1 MNEAGL
7 QMIRK
12 IREAEAA
19 AQEGVQKDPW
29 RLRFH
34 LMPPAGWLNDPNGLC
49 QMNGVYHVFFQYS
62 PFDPC
67 GGEKFWGHYT
77 SRNLTD
83 WEYAGVPLAPD
94 EQFDRSGV
102 YSGSCLIKDGIMYLF
117 YTCLLYTS
125 LTICQKRGSSKK
137 VRNHFSPTHGLPRMP
152 FPGE

>member
-77 SRNLTD
+77 SRTGNMRAFP
-83 WEYAGVPLAPD
+83 WP
-94 EQFDRSGV
+94 RMS
-102 YSGSCLIKDGIMYLF
+102 
-117 YTCLLYTS
+117 S
-125 LTICQKRGSSKK
+125 LTEAAFIPEA
-137 VRNHFSPTHGLPRMP
+137 VL
-152 FPGE
+152 

>member
-19 AQEGVQKDPW
+19 AQEGVLKDPW

-83 WEYAGVPLAPD
+83 WNMR
-94 EQFDRSGV
+94 QFPWPRMS
-102 YSGSCLIKDGIMYLF
+102 
-117 YTCLLYTS
+117 S
-125 LTICQKRGSSKK
+125 LTEAAFIRKLSYKGWDHVPVLHRKCEASGR
-137 VRNHFSPTHGLPRMP
+137 L
-152 FPGE
+152 

>member
-29 RLRFH
+29 RLKFH

-102 YSGSCLIKDGIMYLF
+102 YR
-117 YTCLLYTS
+117 
-125 LTICQKRGSSKK
+125 ICRRCAGDYHQ
-137 VRNHFSPTHGLPRMP
+137 
-152 FPGE
+152 FPHVAHCQFGCH